1 MPRYGFVGDM
11 PDTKNLVLFVLRHV
25 RAFVTMEDL
34 SEMVMLDDNFNYF
47 VFADAVSE
55 MVESGHLER
64 DAEGRIAVTGRGA
77 EVGQVV
83 ESALAVSLRRVAA
96 EAAAQV
102 AERIKRDSAV
112 TADTF
117 VRDGEHYLRCALT
130 DGIAPLAELTLYA
143 GNAQQAALLAKSWR
157 RNAEEIYQKLL
168 ESFINR

>member
-25 RAFVTMEDL
+25 RTFVTMEDL

-55 MVESGHLER
+55 MVDSGHLEK
-64 DAEGRIAVTGRGA
+64 DAEGRIAVTERGA
-77 EVGQVV
+77 EAGQVV

-117 VRDGEHYLRCALT
+117 QRGGEHYLRCTMT

-143 GNAQQAALLAKSWR
+143 GSAQQAALLAKRWR
-157 RNAEEIYQKLL
+157 KNAEEIYKKLL
-168 ESFINR
+168 ESFAN